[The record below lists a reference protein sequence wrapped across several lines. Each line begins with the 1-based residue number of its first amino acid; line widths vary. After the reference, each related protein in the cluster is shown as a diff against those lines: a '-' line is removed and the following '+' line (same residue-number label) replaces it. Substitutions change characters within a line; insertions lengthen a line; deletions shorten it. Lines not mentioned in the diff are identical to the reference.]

1 MKVLFAILQMLGSFD
16 PHNEYSPR
24 ELEEKR
30 AAVSSWEK
38 LAEQTVSIGDDL
50 DKYIAK
56 LGDALLKTSPKR
68 HNPALGGE
76 DVHLV
81 LKAKLLSIPGHAE
94 HFRDRI
100 NSSREEMEAV
110 RDSPN
115 PSGILG
121 GAIVK
126 MNREQSWG
134 FQTLR
139 DLPSPETVRV
149 LGDFLSDDRG
159 AELSEERRQETGET
173 PNSRYA
179 VSALSKLGI
188 ANPPT
193 PPVRHTGDVT
203 DGMESWRQW
212 YSEIESGRRTVRFI
226 GDDTEY
232 DLRGPVRRSA
242 GMDSDRTGKRTKITT
257 PSEERISEAS
267 PTPMRF
273 LPYLI
278 GGLFLLAGLG
288 VYLRGKHGA

>member
-1 MKVLFAILQMLGSFD
+1 MRFLMLMLLAAHANTWD
-16 PHNEYSPR
+16 YSPA

-30 AAVSSWEK
+30 KAVISWEA
-38 LAEQTVSIGDDL
+38 LAAMPIPPKEEL
-50 DKYIAK
+50 PAHMRR

-76 DVHLV
+76 KVHLL
-81 LKAKLLSIPGHAE
+81 LKEKLLSIPGHAE

-159 AELSEERRQETGET
+159 AELSEERRQETGEG

-193 PPVRHTGDVT
+193 PPVRHDGDVT

-212 YSEIESGRRTVRFI
+212 YSEVKSGRRTFRFI

-232 DLRGPVRRSA
+232 DLRGPVRRGG
-242 GMDSDRTGKRTKITT
+242 GMETDRRAKRTPAETAPEQTKPRNEPPRSRLI
-257 PSEERISEAS
+257 
-267 PTPMRF
+267 
-273 LPYLI
+273 PYLA
-278 GGLFLLAGLG
+278 GVLFLVAGLII
-288 VYLRGKHGA
+288 YLRGRRSVA